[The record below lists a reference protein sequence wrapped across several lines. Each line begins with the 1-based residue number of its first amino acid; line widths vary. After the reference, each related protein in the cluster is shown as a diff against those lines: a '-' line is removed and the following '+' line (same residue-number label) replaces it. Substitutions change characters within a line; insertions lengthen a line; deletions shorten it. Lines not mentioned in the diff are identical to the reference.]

1 MAIRK
6 LKLAALREW
15 ERLEA
20 RIAAPGKLP
29 PWRPLARRA
38 LALAGKLAVLAVL
51 PFFVLVRGS
60 VLLYTHRGAGPWLA
74 LAGGAGCTLLVVTA
88 YAGWLSHRLTGRVN
102 VLVLARR
109 VALPLVL
116 AYCSYALIYLSSG
129 NAKSDQVRAYY
140 GSLHPLLR
148 VALSTWILVDGD
160 IVITDVARQRADYA
174 AMGMRPADGSLHYVQ
189 ADGYIH
195 AVDLRTRG
203 RSEVK
208 NRLVQLYFWSVG
220 LGTLRHVGTGDHLHV
235 ELRLR

>member
-1 MAIRK
+1 MRQSGLHTGGNRRSPGPVGPAMAIRK

-38 LALAGKLAVLAVL
+38 LALAGKLTVLAVL

-109 VALPLVL
+109 VAL
-116 AYCSYALIYLSSG
+116 
-129 NAKSDQVRAYY
+129 
-140 GSLHPLLR
+140 
-148 VALSTWILVDGD
+148 
-160 IVITDVARQRADYA
+160 
-174 AMGMRPADGSLHYVQ
+174 
-189 ADGYIH
+189 
-195 AVDLRTRG
+195 
-203 RSEVK
+203 
-208 NRLVQLYFWSVG
+208 QLYFWSVG